1 MSEQKIKINKD
12 QLDNYLVSDFSLSM
26 SYAIHSLFA
35 YNAGLLGRDVDSNGY
50 QIHTVYPE
58 DKQIW
63 KTEDDTLTHY
73 RLNGRLTFGMAL
85 DLLKLGI
92 SVSRSGE
99 NWILRLEN
107 SMLWQIYT
115 SEEGGEVKTLYAIK
129 TVDALAED
137 WKIVE

>member
-12 QLDNYLVSDFSLSM
+12 QLDNYLVSGFSLST
-26 SYAIHSLFA
+26 SYAIDSFDAH
-35 YNAGLLGRDVDSNGY
+35 NAGFLRSDIGSNGY
-50 QIHTVYPE
+50 LIHTVFP
-58 DKQIW
+58 DDRQTW
-63 KTEDDTLTHY
+63 KTDYDTRVNY
-73 RLNGRLTFGMAL
+73 RFNGHLTFGMAL
-85 DLLKLGI
+85 DLIKLGI
-92 SVSRSGE
+92 PVSRSGE